1 MKFIRTV
8 GKETFTENISNIER
22 YINISNVYAFRI
34 HIFDKTNCGWV
45 ALQLDIF
52 DNEINSDAV
61 ITYRIETYDSVRA
74 AVIEKLKILD
84 LINREGINLIEV

>member
-8 GKETFTENISNIER
+8 GKETYAENISNIER

-34 HIFDKTNCGWV
+34 HIFDKTNCGWA

-61 ITYRIETYDSVRA
+61 ITYRIETYDSVRDA
-74 AVIEKLKILD
+74 FDAKTRILD
-84 LINREGINLIEV
+84 LISRDSILLIE